1 MHAFLVFCIA
11 SELVLIGL
19 LIWNT
24 RRQSIGQDSVNGR
37 MDAVIAEAARLSE
50 SVAVNTQALFRL
62 DQRHA
67 DLVKQVG
74 IMNSETND
82 RLKATTDLIGRIDA
96 SLQLTIDGSRLA
108 HQGIRERMAEGEAKV
123 ADLTE
128 GCGKLDDDLSL
139 IASDVRECVKL
150 RQSDLAGL
158 NERITEIADAQEKA
172 RRKSGLRGAPAAF
185 ESLRSVAESGA
196 VKHPDPER
204 SKLVALAEG

>member
-11 SELVLIGL
+11 FELVLIGL
-19 LIWNT
+19 LIWNA

-37 MDAVIAEAARLSE
+37 MDAVIAEATHLSE
-50 SVAVNTQALFRL
+50 LVAVNTQALFRL

-67 DLVKQVG
+67 DLVRQVG
-74 IMNSETND
+74 IGNDET
-82 RLKATTDLIGRIDA
+82 A
-96 SLQLTIDGSRLA
+96 SRLVELQA
-108 HQGIRERMAEGEAKV
+108 ALHQWKSDEELRAKEIETKVSDLAEGCARLD
-123 ADLTE
+123 ADLSTAT
-128 GCGKLDDDLSL
+128 D
-139 IASDVRECVKL
+139 DVRECVRL

-204 SKLVALAEG
+204 SKLLALAEG